1 MSPSP
6 TPITGP
12 HIGTW
17 MIQSY
22 TRENVATGEKTDQF
36 GLRPSGY
43 LMYGTD
49 GRMSSLFVRDGRR
62 APAQMIATESERIDL
77 YGGMIAYGGTYVI
90 EGDLVRHHIDTSW
103 NQAWTGAVLVRQFKV
118 EGDKLSIRTLPSPNP
133 VDGIESSSV
142 LIWKRFRA

>member
-1 MSPSP
+1 MNPIP
-6 TPITGP
+6 TRITGP

-36 GLRPSGY
+36 GLHPGGY

-49 GRMSSLFVRDGRR
+49 GRMSSLFVRDARR
-62 APAQMIATESERIDL
+62 APAQMIATEAERIDL
-77 YGGMIAYGGTYVI
+77 YSGMIAYGGTYAI
-90 EGDLVRHHIDTSW
+90 EGDLVRHSIDTSW
-103 NQAWTGAVLVRQFKV
+103 NQAWTGTVLVRQFKI

-133 VDGIESSSV
+133 VDGVVSSSV
-142 LIWKRFRA
+142 LIWQRFRA